1 MRWATRS
8 GIHVDRAA
16 SAWLISTYIDSNAEF
31 IYVDDLDDVPAEAT
45 AFDMVGCDLTHHGD
59 DVTFETI
66 LRRYELS
73 DPTLWRIAEIVHQA
87 DVEDDRFDAPEA
99 AGLDTIIRALGL
111 DHTDEEVR
119 TTTATLLTSL
129 HHYLQREILGTTT
142 PMPPGNP

>member
-16 SAWLISTYIDSNAEF
+16 SAWLISTYVDEDAEF
-31 IYVDDLDDVPAEAT
+31 VYVDDLEDVPDDAT
-45 AFDMVGCDLTHHGD
+45 AFDMVGCDLTHHRD

-66 LRRYELS
+66 LRRYDLI
-73 DPTLWRIAEIVHQA
+73 DPVLWRIAEIVHQA

-99 AGLDTIIRALGL
+99 AGLDTIVRSLGL

-119 TTTATLLTSL
+119 MTTATILTSL
-129 HHYLQREILGTTT
+129 HHYLRREALGTTA
-142 PMPPGNP
+142 